1 LQAEAGYETLAEVRK
16 ELTRTAV
23 AHKKARGDGEDD
35 SEPAVEESPK
45 EYPLLAVP
53 DAELD
58 PEQVNMKRLFH
69 NAMHVDP
76 NWRRQRSLTQ
86 LM

>member
-1 LQAEAGYETLAEVRK
+1 MQAEAGYETLAEVRK

-35 SEPAVEESPK
+35 PEPAVDESPK

-58 PEQVNMKRLFH
+58 PEQVGNMFSTTRC
-69 NAMHVDP
+69 MC
-76 NWRRQRSLTQ
+76 TQ
-86 LM
+86 PGGGNGH